1 MSKVSNFLTSSVG
14 RKLMMGLSGL
24 FLCSFLVVH
33 LFINLFLFKQDGGAT
48 FDVYGEFMA
57 TYPLIRP
64 LEWILFGG
72 FLLHAFVGI
81 WLWVTNRQARPQR
94 YEVNRAS
101 ENSTLASRIGFITGA
116 FVLVFL
122 VVHVNTFFV
131 KSRFFPDGRTMYEI
145 VVQAFQS
152 PVYVGFYVVALVFL
166 AYHLRHGFQ
175 SAFQTLGI
183 RFEKYQPLIDAV
195 GVVFWL
201 LIPLAFAALPLYFL
215 WAH

>member
-1 MSKVSNFLTSSVG
+1 
-14 RKLMMGLSGL
+14 MMGLSGL

-81 WLWVTNRQARPQR
+81 WLWITNRQARPQR

>member
-1 MSKVSNFLTSSVG
+1 
-14 RKLMMGLSGL
+14 MMGLSGL

-81 WLWVTNRQARPQR
+81 WLWITNRQARPER
-94 YEVNRAS
+94 YAVNRAS

-116 FVLVFL
+116 FVLIFL
-122 VVHVNTFFV
+122 VVHINTFFV